1 MSPIIFVLLGIL
13 LIRITEMFFCFMAN
27 HKTGRIFCIFDK
39 KVNALIIDIG
49 SDFYIEQL
57 LEFDFAMFL

>member
-1 MSPIIFVLLGIL
+1 
-13 LIRITEMFFCFMAN
+13 MAS

-39 KVNALIIDIG
+39 KANALIIDIG

-57 LEFDFAMFL
+57 LEFDFARFL